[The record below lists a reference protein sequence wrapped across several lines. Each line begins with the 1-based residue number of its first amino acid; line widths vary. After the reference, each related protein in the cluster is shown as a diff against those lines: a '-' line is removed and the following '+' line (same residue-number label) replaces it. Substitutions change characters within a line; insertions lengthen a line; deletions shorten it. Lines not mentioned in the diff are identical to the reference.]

1 MENNAPECIGLIP
14 AAGVAKRIFPL
25 PCSKEIFPIGFG
37 DIRGVGS
44 RPKTAAH
51 YLMEQMKL
59 AGANRLYL
67 VLSKGKWDIPAYFS
81 DGAMAEMAIAYLV
94 TTLPYGVPFT
104 VDSAFPFLGDKCV
117 LFGFPDIILQE
128 ENVYSRLLD
137 QMRTSRADI
146 VLGLFPAVNPQ
157 KMDMVSL
164 DTHGAVDRI
173 DIKPAHTD
181 LYWTWLIAAW
191 NARFTRYMHDYVGRE
206 LKRIAE
212 TIEDGLGNY
221 HERFMGDVI
230 QDAIDSGLIVDKV
243 EFPEGRYIDIGTPK
257 DMQTAIQVYSEGVA
271 FK

>member
-1 MENNAPECIGLIP
+1 MGNNAQECVGLIP
-14 AAGVAKRIFPL
+14 AAGAAKRISPL

-37 DIRGVGS
+37 DIRSVGS
-44 RPKTAAH
+44 RPKAAAH

-67 VLSKGKWDIPAYFS
+67 VLSKGKWDIPAYFR

-104 VDSAFPFLGDKCV
+104 VDSAFPFLGEKRV
-117 LFGFPDIILQE
+117 LFGFPDIILRE

-137 QMRTSRADI
+137 QMRKSGADI
-146 VLGLFPAVNPQ
+146 VLGLFPAANPQ

-164 DTHGAVDRI
+164 DANGTIDRI

-181 LYWTWLIAAW
+181 LYWTWIIAAW
-191 NARFTRYMHDYVGRE
+191 NAAFTRHLHDYVGRE

-212 TIEDGLGNY
+212 TIEGGVETY
-221 HERFMGDVI
+221 QERFMGDVI
-230 QDAIDSGLIVDKV
+230 RDAIDSGLTVEKV
-243 EFPEGRYIDIGTPK
+243 AFPEGRYIDIGTPE
-257 DMQTAIQVYSEGVA
+257 DMKTAVRFYSEGRCP
-271 FK
+271 